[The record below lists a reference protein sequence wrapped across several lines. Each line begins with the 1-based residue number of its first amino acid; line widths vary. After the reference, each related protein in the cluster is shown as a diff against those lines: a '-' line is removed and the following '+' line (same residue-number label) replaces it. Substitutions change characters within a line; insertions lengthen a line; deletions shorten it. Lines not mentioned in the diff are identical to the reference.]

1 MRIILPMASTDVAL
15 VDSIIARLEGAA
27 RDEEKFASLL
37 LLTRA
42 MDASDEARL
51 ARVCH
56 AVGTPFLG
64 ADQPE

>member
-1 MRIILPMASTDVAL
+1 MTSADVAL
-15 VDSIIARLEGAA
+15 VDSIIARLEGAT

-42 MDASDEARL
+42 MDATDEARMG
-51 ARVCH
+51 RVCR

-64 ADQPE
+64 AHQLS